1 MLTRAL
7 LSSSSSSF
15 FSSQVFLSPFNQR
28 KTLRFYLREVHGL
41 SAEEA
46 QAAYLQLGVSLEDQ
60 YNISLQNLLRKLKG
74 NYFEAGR
81 TKLREL
87 KATYGERLDNVKAA
101 RQVKEAQQ
109 AESDKLDKAQEELNA
124 ARSSADGMRKVLY
137 KYLVVDKDAKRIIN
151 AVDKVS
157 QMVPKTDGQLEQ
169 LQFRGRM
176 GADLEVEYE
185 KRVREAAQPLTAV
198 LGRLCCTTGI
208 SQEEGMVKDIR
219 LKMAPAGSG
228 SPVDTK
234 LDKDDLRDVYKAAHG
249 EAPVLWAKW
258 EKAMVDLGAARR
270 EAKARGPSTSSAPDT
285 SMDSSLAAAQ
295 ELADDAWRK
304 VCAMY
309 KGHDGHV
316 ANGDKSADEAWLAWF
331 EECMSRFEEGKVAE
345 ELFKARNPDEELPKS
360 KPVRKRLP
368 SSPPSQ
374 HPRRLHHSALIAAI
388 LCR

>member
-7 LSSSSSSF
+7 LSSSSSSSF
-15 FSSQVFLSPFNQR
+15 FSSQVFLSPFNMR

-46 QAAYLQLGVSLEDQ
+46 EEAYLQLGVSLDDQ
-60 YNISLQNLLRKLKG
+60 YNISLQNLLRKFKG

-81 TKLREL
+81 TKLRSL

-109 AESDKLDKAQEELNA
+109 AESDKLGKAQEELIA
-124 ARSSADGMRKVLY
+124 ARSSADGMRHVLY

-169 LQFRGRM
+169 LLFRGRM
-176 GADLEVEYE
+176 GAALEVEYE
-185 KRVREAAQPLTAV
+185 KRVREAAQPLTVV
-198 LGRLCCTTGI
+198 LGRLCCATL
-208 SQEEGMVKDIR
+208 EEKMVKDIR

-285 SMDSSLAAAQ
+285 SVDSSLAAAQ
-295 ELADDAWRK
+295 ELADEAWRK

-309 KGHDGHV
+309 SAHDEHV
-316 ANGDKSADEAWLAWF
+316 ANGDKSAGEAWLAWF